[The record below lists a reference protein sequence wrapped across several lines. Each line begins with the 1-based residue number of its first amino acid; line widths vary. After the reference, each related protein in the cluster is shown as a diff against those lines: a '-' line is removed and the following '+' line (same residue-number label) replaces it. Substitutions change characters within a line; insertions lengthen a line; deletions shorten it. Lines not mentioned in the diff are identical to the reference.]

1 MLKLLT
7 CLLATIA
14 IGVAML
20 QTRQQHLE
28 INYQINKLHNQIESQ
43 QAKLWSQQLQIAVYA
58 GTPAVSKTIEA
69 DALHMVPATSPQDQN
84 AEGTDRPTFTALAQ

>member
-7 CLLATIA
+7 CLIA
-14 IGVAML
+14 AIVVGVAML

-28 INYQINKLHNQIESQ
+28 INFQINKLHNQIESQ

-58 GTPAVSKTIEA
+58 GTPSVAKSIEA
-69 DALHMVPATSPQDQN
+69 NALPMVPAGSPDQN
-84 AEGTDRPTFTALAQ
+84 GQGIDRPTFTALAQ